1 MFWVPVI
8 CETTGLLFSDQAAH
22 VERMLALSL
31 SVKLQMTATAAR
43 TEDNSEAVT
52 SPDLS
57 SLLML
62 LR

>member
-1 MFWVPVI
+1 
-8 CETTGLLFSDQAAH
+8 
-22 VERMLALSL
+22 MLALSL

-43 TEDNSEAVT
+43 TEDRSEAVT
-52 SPDLS
+52 RPDLN